1 MRRLAFV
8 GLVAALGACGPT
20 HADCDDGASSC
31 FGDAGPCLGEARTY
45 TTDLAPRH
53 LVAGDFDGDDAIDV
67 LAVGDTP
74 AGAIVAELHRGLG
87 DGTFA
92 AATPSDRTGCSAYPL
107 GDDVDGDGTD
117 DLLYPDCTGDALV
130 VWGGDAAPT
139 PVALPLVL
147 TTAAILDADA
157 DGHRD
162 ILAFGLDPQQAP
174 AMALVRGLG
183 ARGFTAGP
191 AIPLVDGATPTGVRT
206 GDLDGDGH
214 VDAITWIAGVAD
226 TIVVRRGDGAGG
238 FGPATPLAPATAA
251 GHIAVGDVTA
261 GGFDE
266 LVIAAPSQQ
275 RLVIGRGDAQDMASV
290 SPYRPAQSTIAAL
303 TESSGERSQGALVV
317 DGFEPEVRYYVVDRD
332 GAPQE
337 HGRLETP
344 HAAQWVAA
352 PDLDGDGESDL
363 LVGHLAAGA
372 FSVWLSS
379 ES

>member
-1 MRRLAFV
+1 VRPAAFV
-8 GLVAALGACGPT
+8 GLVTALGACGPT
-20 HADCDDGASSC
+20 HADCDEASGC
-31 FGDAGPCLGEARTY
+31 FGDAGPCLGAPRTFE
-45 TTDLAPRH
+45 TELAPRH

-67 LAVGDTP
+67 LAVGDAPT
-74 AGAIVAELHRGLG
+74 GAIVAELHRGHG

-92 AATPSDRTGCSAYPL
+92 DPAPSDRAGCSAYPL

-117 DLLYPDCTGDALV
+117 DLIYPDCSGNALV
-130 VWGGDAAPT
+130 FWGGDAT
-139 PVALPLVL
+139 TSSIALPLVL
-147 TTAAILDADA
+147 TTAAILDADG
-157 DGHRD
+157 DGRRD
-162 ILAFGLDPQQAP
+162 LLAFGIDPQQAP
-174 AMALVRGLG
+174 AMAIVRGLG
-183 ARGFTAGP
+183 ARGFAPGP
-191 AIPLVDGATPTGVRT
+191 AIPLTDGATPTGVRT

-226 TIVVRRGDGAGG
+226 TVAVRLGDGAGS

-251 GHIAVGDVTA
+251 GHIAVGDVAA
-261 GGFDE
+261 GGSDE

-275 RLVIGRGDAQDMASV
+275 RLVIGTGDAADMASV

-303 TESSGERSQGALVV
+303 TETSGERSQGALVV

-352 PDLDGDGESDL
+352 PDLDGDGSSDL
-363 LVGHLAAGA
+363 LVGHLARGA